1 MSQKWNLQD
10 IRPAGQSRPKQ
21 RRTIQNTNPSTKT
34 KASVPN
40 NDNDTVATED
50 TPQRP
55 QPQSRPRTDT
65 PSITIEDA
73 TNKDRNRMV
82 MAVVFF
88 VVVVGAAALLSSLLG
103 KTELTI
109 YPEFRDPNVSAEFT
123 AFPTQTDG
131 SLSYEIMTLEETQE
145 SQVQASGK
153 IDIEEQAT
161 GIIEISKSTAGAER
175 LIKNTRFRSPNG
187 NVYRI
192 QESVVVPGAI
202 NGNSGSIQAEVFAD
216 DIGEEFNLPAGTT
229 FDIPGFEEGGFTDLF
244 QAISATNPTPI
255 TGGFAGPQFQID
267 DGELNTARQAIQIEL
282 RNALLAKIDANK
294 PAGMIAFPG
303 AVAITYNQLP
313 AIEYGQDL
321 VTIRE
326 QAILQIPLFKAD
338 DFGSFLAQE
347 SVATYEGGPVRLEDP
362 SQLIFNYS
370 SATTSNSVIANA
382 DSIGFSLTGKPRL
395 IWEYDAEKLTKDL
408 AGLPKTSISNAITAY
423 PGIEKARVQVTP
435 FWKRTFPENA
445 DEIEVIEVIEETE

>member
-10 IRPAGQSRPKQ
+10 IRPAGQARPTK
-21 RRTIQNTNPSTKT
+21 RRKIQNASPSTKT
-34 KASVPN
+34 KTNAPSQIEKVDDAEDVP
-40 NDNDTVATED
+40 VR
-50 TPQRP
+50 PRP
-55 QPQSRPRTDT
+55 QMRQRSDG
-65 PSITIEDA
+65 PSIVIEDA

-88 VVVVGAAALLSSLLG
+88 VVVVCAAALLSSLLG

-109 YPEFRDPNVSAEFT
+109 YPEFRDPNINAEFT
-123 AFPTQTDG
+123 AFPNPTDG
-131 SLSYEIMTLEETQE
+131 SLSYEIMTLEETKE

-175 LIKNTRFRSPNG
+175 LIKNTRFRTADG
-187 NVYRI
+187 LVYRI
-192 QESVVVPGAI
+192 QESVVVPGAV
-202 NGNSGSIQAEVFAD
+202 NGNPGTIQAEVFAD
-216 DIGEEFNLPAGTT
+216 DIGEQFNMPAGTT
-229 FDIPGFEEGGFTDLF
+229 FDIPGFEEGGYMDLF
-244 QAISATNPTPI
+244 RSISATNPTAI

-282 RNALLAKIDANK
+282 RNSLLEKIAANK

-326 QAILQIPLFKAD
+326 QAVLQIPLFKAD
-338 DFGSFLAQE
+338 DFGTFMAKE
-347 SVATYEGGPVRLEDP
+347 AVATYEGGPVRVDDP
-362 SQLIFNYS
+362 TQLVFNYT

-382 DSIGFSLTGKPRL
+382 NSIGFSLTGKPRL
-395 IWEYDAEKLTKDL
+395 IWEYNADKLTDDL
-408 AGLPKTSISNAITAY
+408 AGLPKTAISNAITAY

-445 DEIEVIEVIEETE
+445 DEIEVIEVIEEAE